1 MNLIS
6 IASALEKIISEVNI
20 GEVVSQQLIDS
31 NNNYLAETIISPID
45 LPGFNNS
52 AMDGYVFRMEDYE
65 NGTRNFIQTLEVKAG
80 DVIPT
85 ELLKNQCYR
94 IFTGAPVPA
103 NGTLVIMQ
111 EHIKNAGD
119 QITIEEEGSA
129 FFQNIRS
136 QGEQIKKGEIALQKG
151 EKLTPAAIGY
161 LASLGLSKVKTYT
174 KPKVSILTTGNEL
187 IEAGHSLMRGQIYE
201 SNAVMLINGLEQLGF
216 KNIKKY
222 KVVDNYDK
230 TLTLLKRVISENNV
244 VLISGGISVGDYD
257 YVGKTLVEM
266 NVQQLFYK
274 VKQKPGKPLFFGMKK
289 DTVVFALPGNPAAS
303 LTCFYVY
310 VRYALELL
318 LGNLNYSV
326 SKTMALTTSNFT
338 KKGDR
343 AQFLK
348 AVYKNGSVEI
358 LDGQSSSM
366 LHTFAMSNALC
377 YISEKGTSIKS
388 GDLVETI
395 LLPIT

>member
-187 IEAGHSLMRGQIYE
+187 IEAGKPLESGKIYE
-201 SNAVMLINGLEQLGF
+201 SNAIALASAFRNEGVQPSIISG
-216 KNIKKY
+216 IP
-222 KVVDNYDK
+222 DNYSA
-230 TLTLLKRVISENNV
+230 TLIAIEEQIQKNDFI
-244 VLISGGISVGDYD
+244 VLTGGISVGDYD
-257 YVGKTLVEM
+257 FVGKALDELKVET
-266 NVQQLFYK
+266 LFYK
-274 VKQKPGKPLFFGMKK
+274 VNQKPGKPFFFGKK
-289 DTVVFALPGNPAAS
+289 GHCSIFALPGNPAAAM
-303 LTCFYVY
+303 TCFYYYLRPAIQKFVGA
-310 VRYALELL
+310 RYPKIRPLRLPLSSSFQVKGSRELL
-318 LGNLNYSV
+318 LK
-326 SKTMALTTSNFT
+326 SKIE
-338 KKGDR
+338 
-343 AQFLK
+343 
-348 AVYKNGSVEI
+348 NGKIEI
-358 LDGQSSSM
+358 LDGQSSNM
-366 LHTFAMSNALC
+366 MHTFALANAITQIPADKKQ
-377 YISEKGTSIKS
+377 YEAGE
-388 GDLVETI
+388 LVSVF
-395 LLPIT
+395 PF

>member
-1 MNLIS
+1 MITV
-6 IASALEKIISEVNI
+6 EKAIQIISQNIKQSSCFEEVN
-20 GEVVSQQLIDS
+20 VSEARNQVLFEDIK
-31 NNNYLAETIISPID
+31 SPMD
-45 LPGFNNS
+45 MPPFRQS
-52 AMDGYVFRMEDYE
+52 AMDGYALNLHDIKQYE
-65 NGTRNFIQTLEVKAG
+65 LRGEIQAG
-80 DVIPT
+80 DEAHPV
-85 ELLKNQCYR
+85 LKKGEAFR
-94 IFTGAPVPA
+94 IFTGAPVPDSA
-103 NGTLVIMQ
+103 NAIIMQ
-111 EHIKNAGD
+111 EKTSQMNSGVLVHSQPLK
-119 QITIEEEGSA
+119 SH
-129 FFQNIRS
+129 NIREI
-136 QGEQIKKGEIALQKG
+136 GEQIKKGQIALAQG
-151 EKLTPAAIGY
+151 TKLNT
-161 LASLGLSKVKTYT
+161 ASIAFLTTLGIIKVKVY
-174 KPKVSILTTGNEL
+174 KQPKIAIVVTGNEL
-187 IEAGHSLMRGQIYE
+187 IEAGHPLQRGQIYE
-201 SNAVMLINGLEQLGF
+201 SNAVMLINSLEELGF
-216 KNIKKY
+216 KNISKY
-222 KVVDNYDK
+222 KVVDDYNK

-266 NVQQLFYK
+266 NVKQLFYK

-289 DTVVFALPGNPAAS
+289 DTLVFALPGNPAAS
-303 LTCFYVY
+303 LTCFYIY

-326 SKTMALTTSNFT
+326 SKTMALTTSNFI

-348 AVYKNGSVEI
+348 AVYKNGCVKI

-395 LLPIT
+395 LLPTS

>member
-1 MNLIS
+1 MITV
-6 IASALEKIISEVNI
+6 EKAIQIISQNI
-20 GEVVSQQLIDS
+20 QQTSCFEEIHVSEARNQVLFEDIK
-31 NNNYLAETIISPID
+31 SPMD
-45 LPGFNNS
+45 MPPFRQS
-52 AMDGYVFRMEDYE
+52 AMDGYALNLHDIKQYKLMGE
-65 NGTRNFIQTLEVKAG
+65 IQAG
-80 DVIPT
+80 DESHPV
-85 ELLKNQCYR
+85 LKKGEAFR
-94 IFTGAPVPA
+94 IFTGAPVPDSA
-103 NGTLVIMQ
+103 NAVIMQ
-111 EHIKNAGD
+111 EKTSQLNNGVHVDSQPVK
-119 QITIEEEGSA
+119 SH
-129 FFQNIRS
+129 NIRKV
-136 QGEQIKKGEIALQKG
+136 GEQIKKGQIALAQG
-151 EKLTPAAIGY
+151 TKLNAASIAF
-161 LASLGLSKVKTYT
+161 LTTLGIIKVKVY
-174 KPKVSILTTGNEL
+174 KQPKIAIVVTGNEL

>member
-1 MNLIS
+1 MITV
-6 IASALEKIISEVNI
+6 EKAIQIISQNIKQSSCFEEVN
-20 GEVVSQQLIDS
+20 VSEARNQVLFEDIK
-31 NNNYLAETIISPID
+31 SPMD
-45 LPGFNNS
+45 MPPFRQS
-52 AMDGYVFRMEDYE
+52 AMDGYALNLHDIKQYE
-65 NGTRNFIQTLEVKAG
+65 LRGEIQAG
-80 DVIPT
+80 DEAHPV
-85 ELLKNQCYR
+85 LKKGEAFR
-94 IFTGAPVPA
+94 IFTGAPVPDSA
-103 NGTLVIMQ
+103 NAIIMQ
-111 EHIKNAGD
+111 EKTSQMNSGVLVHSQTLK
-119 QITIEEEGSA
+119 SH
-129 FFQNIRS
+129 NIREI
-136 QGEQIKKGEIALQKG
+136 GEQIKKGQVALPQGTKLNTASIAF
-151 EKLTPAAIGY
+151 LTT
-161 LASLGLSKVKTYT
+161 LGIIKVKVY
-174 KPKVSILTTGNEL
+174 KQPKIAIVVTGNEL

>member
-1 MNLIS
+1 MITV
-6 IASALEKIISEVNI
+6 EKAIQIISQNIKQSSCFEEVN
-20 GEVVSQQLIDS
+20 VSEARNQVLFEDIK
-31 NNNYLAETIISPID
+31 SPMD
-45 LPGFNNS
+45 MPPFRQS
-52 AMDGYVFRMEDYE
+52 AMDGYALNLHDIKQYE
-65 NGTRNFIQTLEVKAG
+65 LRGEIQAG
-80 DVIPT
+80 DEAHPV
-85 ELLKNQCYR
+85 LKKGEAFR
-94 IFTGAPVPA
+94 IFTGAPVPDSA
-103 NGTLVIMQ
+103 NAIIMQ
-111 EHIKNAGD
+111 EKTSQMNSDVLVHSQPLK
-119 QITIEEEGSA
+119 SH
-129 FFQNIRS
+129 NIREI
-136 QGEQIKKGEIALQKG
+136 GEQIKKGQVALPQGTKLNTASIAF
-151 EKLTPAAIGY
+151 LTT
-161 LASLGLSKVKTYT
+161 LGIIKVKVY
-174 KPKVSILTTGNEL
+174 KQPKIAIVVTGNEL